1 MAAQLSAKRILLLL
15 AVGFAV
21 GLLVVRQLLL
31 PRSTGSEQPPPPPPA
46 AERSKP
52 ALQAD
57 AEGHYVPGYRFSVGL
72 FRFSGFTLRPEA
84 LVTFARTT
92 SGTEDSGSC
101 LEATIDA
108 GRIHLRC
115 DYPQVGIITIEGRF
129 LTRFATNRLDTP
141 VVSAF
146 VTVRSRSGEILYNAR
161 DAFVWDSGK

>member
-31 PRSTGSEQPPPPPPA
+31 PRSTVSE
-46 AERSKP
+46 P